1 MYPMWK
7 YIKDEFAKQPSQ
19 MKVLTKLISIGLRVV
34 LVDDE
39 VKIYCDDIEI
49 KPNSLAKALKVDR
62 RVVVE
67 VMDKIVKDT
76 TLAPFFRE
84 LFPVANLGRASSRM
98 GFGVIQIVPD
108 SATKPAIISG
118 VSQIIAK
125 EGISIRQVI
134 MDDPEINED
143 PRGII
148 VTDSPV
154 PPSLLPEIRKVPGV
168 EAVVIL

>member
-1 MYPMWK
+1 MWK
-7 YIKDEFAKQPSQ
+7 YIKDEFSKQPSQ
-19 MKVLTKLISIGLRVV
+19 LKVVKKLVSIGLRVAR
-34 LVDDE
+34 DDDAI
-39 VKIYCDDIEI
+39 KIFCDDIEI
-49 KPNSLAKALKVDR
+49 KPNSLAKALNVDR

-67 VMDKIVKDT
+67 VIEKIVRDN
-76 TLAPFFRE
+76 TLGPFFSD

-108 SATKPAIISG
+108 SASKPAIISG
-118 VSQIIAK
+118 VSQIIAR

-134 MDDPEINED
+134 VDDPEINDD

>member
-1 MYPMWK
+1 MWK

-19 MKVLTKLISIGLRVV
+19 LKVVMKLISIGLRVV
-34 LVDDE
+34 QADDE
-39 VKIYCDDIEI
+39 IKIFCDDIEI

-67 VMDKIVKDT
+67 VMEKIVRDN
-76 TLAPFFRE
+76 TLGPFFRE
-84 LFPVANLGRASSRM
+84 LFPVANLGRASSKM

-108 SATKPAIISG
+108 SAKRPAIISG
-118 VSQIIAK
+118 VSQIIAS
-125 EGISIRQVI
+125 EGLSIRQVI
-134 MDDPEINED
+134 VDDPEINED

-154 PPSLLPEIRKVPGV
+154 PPSLLPEIKKVPGV